1 VRWLLLKD
9 FQILRRSPLLV
20 FLLVIYPVL
29 IALLIGY
36 ALSRGPSKPK
46 VAFLNEVPKG
56 QGTFDLGGEKIN
68 GQQYA
73 SRFFT
78 AIDPIPVKTRAQA
91 IEKVRSGQALA
102 ALIIPGDIVQ
112 KLSTGGLDQPEIQ
125 VIYNA
130 ENPLKRQFVESTIQF
145 QLAKANQA
153 LSGKFRE
160 VAAQYIGLLL
170 KGGNFNAFGTQFQVL
185 GLQSAKAILEG
196 VRASLPRGSPQIKAL
211 DQVIRFA
218 SLAIDNLDLS
228 TQVLASVSEPLKVK
242 TSTIGSGGK
251 QPLDSFAVAVAVTIS
266 MMFVCVL
273 LAAGML
279 ALEREENA
287 FTRLARGLVSRLGL
301 LAEKITLAALCASV
315 VGVAMLAGIGAFVTV
330 DWGRLPLW
338 IVAAV
343 FGAAGFAALGV
354 AIGGLAREVRAASLF
369 AFLLSLPVAVIAL
382 VPSGATNQTLYDVIR
397 VISAI
402 FPFRPALDAMNAA
415 LSGGGLGLP
424 LLHLAGLTVAFTAL
438 ARLAL
443 RRFG

>member
-1 VRWLLLKD
+1 MRWLLIKD

-56 QGTFDLGGEKIN
+56 QGSFDLGGEKIN

-73 SRFFT
+73 SKFFT
-78 AIDPIPVKTRAQA
+78 AIDPIPVKSRAQA
-91 IEKVRSGQALA
+91 IDKVRSGQALA
-102 ALIIPGDIVQ
+102 ALIIPPDIVQ
-112 KLSTGGLDQPEIQ
+112 KLSTGGLDQPEIE

-130 ENPLKRQFVESTIQF
+130 ENPLKRQYVESTIQF

-170 KGGNFNAFGTQFQVL
+170 KGGDFGAFGQNFHIL

-196 VRASLPRGSPQIKAL
+196 VRGSLPRGSPQTAAL
-211 DQVIRFA
+211 DQVIKFA

-251 QPLDSFAVAVAVTIS
+251 QPLDTFAVAVAVTIS

-301 LAEKITLAALCASV
+301 LAEKISLAAICATI

-330 DWGRLPLW
+330 DWARFPLW
-338 IVAAV
+338 VVAAL

-382 VPSGATNQTLYDVIR
+382 VPSGATNATLYDIIR

-402 FPFRPALDAMNAA
+402 FPFRPALDAMSAA
-415 LSGGGLGLP
+415 LSGGGIGLP
-424 LLHLAGLTVAFTAL
+424 LLHLAILVVAFGAV
-438 ARLAL
+438 ARLSL
-443 RRFG
+443 RRFA

>member
-1 VRWLLLKD
+1 MRWLLLKD
-9 FQILRRSPLLV
+9 LQILRRSPLLV
-20 FLLVIYPVL
+20 GLLVIYPVV

-56 QGTFDLGGEKIN
+56 QGTFSLGGEKLN
-68 GQQYA
+68 GNQYTKQ
-73 SRFFT
+73 FFD
-78 AIDPIPVKTRAQA
+78 AVDPIVVHSRAEA
-91 IEKVRSGQALA
+91 LEKVRSGQALA

-112 KLSTGGLDQPEIQ
+112 KLSTGGLSQPELE
-125 VIYNA
+125 VVYNA
-130 ENPLKRQFVESTIQF
+130 ENPLKRQFVESTIES

-153 LSGKFRE
+153 LSGKLRE
-160 VAAQYIGLLL
+160 IANKDLQLLL
-170 KGGNFNAFGTQFQVL
+170 KGGSFEALGQTLNIL
-185 GLQSAKAILEG
+185 GLQNARAILLG
-196 VRASLPRGSPQIKAL
+196 ARDALPRGSPQRAAL

-228 TQVLASVSEPLKVK
+228 NQVLSSLSQPLKVK
-242 TSTIGSGGK
+242 TQTIGAGGK
-251 QPLDSFAVAVAVTIS
+251 QPLDSFAVAVAVTVS

-301 LAEKITLAALCASV
+301 LAEKISLASLCAAA
-315 VGVAMLAGIGAFVTV
+315 VGLAMLVGIGIFVTV
-330 DWGRLPLW
+330 DWGRFPLW
-338 IVAAV
+338 VVAAL

-369 AFLLSLPVAVIAL
+369 AFLLSLPIAVLAL
-382 VPSGATNQTLYDVIR
+382 VPSGATNETLYDVIR
-397 VISAI
+397 VISAA
-402 FPFRPALDAMNAA
+402 FPFRAALDAMNAA

-424 LLHLAGLTVAFTAL
+424 LLHLVILVVAFGAL
-438 ARLAL
+438 ARLSL
-443 RRFG
+443 RRFA

>member
-1 VRWLLLKD
+1 LRWLFLKD
-9 FQILRRSPLLV
+9 LQILRRSPLLV
-20 FLLVIYPVL
+20 GLLVIYPVL

-56 QGTFDLGGEKIN
+56 QGSFNLGSEKIN
-68 GQQYA
+68 GAQYA
-73 SRFFT
+73 NKFFT
-78 AIDPIPVKTRAQA
+78 AIDPIRVKTRKQA

-102 ALIIPGDIVQ
+102 ALIIPADIVQ
-112 KLSTGGLDQPEIQ
+112 KLSTGGLDQPQLE

-130 ENPLKRQFVESTIQF
+130 ENPLKRQYVESTIQF

-153 LSGKFRE
+153 LSGQFRQ
-160 VAAQYIGLLL
+160 VASRYIDLLL
-170 KGGNFNAFGTQFQVL
+170 QGGEFNAFGANFQIL
-185 GLQSAKAILEG
+185 GLKNAKAILAG
-196 VRASLPRGSPQIKAL
+196 VAASLPRGSPQRRAL
-211 DQVIRFA
+211 EQVIRFA

-228 TQVLASVSEPLKVK
+228 NAALASISEPLKVK
-242 TSTIGSGGK
+242 TETIGGGGK
-251 QPLDSFAVAVAVTIS
+251 QPLDTFAVAVAVTIS

-287 FTRLARGLVSRLGL
+287 FTRLARGLVSKLAL
-301 LAEKITLAALCASV
+301 LAEKVSLAALCAAV
-315 VGVAMLAGIGAFVTV
+315 VGLAMLVGIGLFVTV
-330 DWGRLPLW
+330 DWARFPLW
-338 IVAAV
+338 VLAAL

-382 VPSGATNQTLYDVIR
+382 VPSGATDPTLYDVIR

-402 FPFRPALDAMNAA
+402 FPFRPALDAMAAA
-415 LSGGGLGLP
+415 LSGGGIALP
-424 LLHLAGLTVAFTAL
+424 LLHLAILVFAFGAI
-438 ARLAL
+438 ARLSL
-443 RRFG
+443 RRFA

>member
-1 VRWLLLKD
+1 MRWLLLKD

-20 FLLVIYPVL
+20 GLLVLYPIL

-56 QGTFDLGGEKIN
+56 QGSFDLGGEKIN
-68 GQQYA
+68 GAQYA
-73 SRFFT
+73 NQFFN
-78 AIDPIPVKTRAQA
+78 AIDPVKVKNRQEA

-102 ALIIPGDIVQ
+102 ALIIPADIVQ
-112 KLSTGGLDQPEIQ
+112 KLSTGGIDQPQLE

-130 ENPLKRQFVESTIQF
+130 ENPLKRQYVESTIQF

-153 LSGKFRE
+153 LSGKFRQ
-160 VAAQYIGLLL
+160 VASQYINLLL
-170 KGGNFNAFGTQFQVL
+170 KGGQFNAFGSSFPIL
-185 GLQSAKAILEG
+185 GLQTAKSILEG
-196 VRASLPRGSPQIKAL
+196 VAASLPRGSPQAKAL
-211 DQVIRFA
+211 NQVIRFA

-228 TQVLASVSEPLKVK
+228 TAALASISSPLKVK
-242 TSTIGSGGK
+242 TETIGAGGK

-287 FTRLARGLVSRLGL
+287 FTRLARGLVSKLGL
-301 LAEKITLAALCASV
+301 LTEKISLATLCAAV
-315 VGVAMLAGIGAFVTV
+315 VGVAMLVGIGLFVTV
-330 DWGRLPLW
+330 DWGRFPLW
-338 IVAAV
+338 VVAAL
-343 FGAAGFAALGV
+343 FGSAGFAALGV
-354 AIGGLAREVRAASLF
+354 AIGGFAREVRAASLF
-369 AFLLSLPVAVIAL
+369 AFLLSLPVAGLAL
-382 VPSGATNQTLYDVIR
+382 VPSGATNQTLYDIIR

-402 FPFRPALDAMNAA
+402 FPFRPALDAMDAA

-424 LLHLAGLTVAFTAL
+424 LLHLMILVVAFGAL
-438 ARLAL
+438 ARLSL
-443 RRFG
+443 RRFA

>member
-1 VRWLLLKD
+1 MRWLLIKD

-56 QGTFDLGGEKIN
+56 QGSFDLGGEKIN

-73 SRFFT
+73 SKFFT
-78 AIDPIPVKTRAQA
+78 AIDPIPVKSRAQA
-91 IEKVRSGQALA
+91 IDKVRSGQALA
-102 ALIIPGDIVQ
+102 ALIIPPDIVQ
-112 KLSTGGLDQPEIQ
+112 KLSTGGLDQPEIE

-130 ENPLKRQFVESTIQF
+130 ENPLKRQYVESTIQF

-170 KGGNFNAFGTQFQVL
+170 KGGDFGAFGQNFHIL

-196 VRASLPRGSPQIKAL
+196 VRSSLPRGSPQTAAL
-211 DQVIRFA
+211 DQVIKFA

-251 QPLDSFAVAVAVTIS
+251 QPLDTFAVAVAVTIS

-301 LAEKITLAALCASV
+301 LAEKISLAAICATI

-330 DWGRLPLW
+330 DWARFPLW
-338 IVAAV
+338 VVAAL

-382 VPSGATNQTLYDVIR
+382 VPSGATNATLYDIIR

-402 FPFRPALDAMNAA
+402 FPFRPALDAMSAA
-415 LSGGGLGLP
+415 LSGGGIGLP
-424 LLHLAGLTVAFTAL
+424 LLHLAILVVAFGAV
-438 ARLAL
+438 ARLSL
-443 RRFG
+443 RRFA

>member
-1 VRWLLLKD
+1 MRWLLLKD
-9 FQILRRSPLLV
+9 LQILRRSPLLV

-56 QGTFDLGGEKIN
+56 QGSFDLGGEKVN

-73 SRFFT
+73 NQFFT
-78 AIDPIPVKTRAQA
+78 AIDPILVKTRAEA
-91 IEKVRSGQALA
+91 VEKVRSGEALA

-112 KLSTGGLDQPEIQ
+112 KLSTGGLQQPEIE

-130 ENPLKRQFVESTIQF
+130 ENPLKRQYVESTIQF

-160 VAAQYIGLLL
+160 VAAQYINLLL
-170 KGGNFNAFGTQFQVL
+170 KGGDFNALGTSFHIL
-185 GLQSAKAILEG
+185 GLESAKAILVG
-196 VRASLPRGSPQIKAL
+196 VRASLPRGSPQVAAL

-242 TSTIGSGGK
+242 TSTIGGGGK
-251 QPLDSFAVAVAVTIS
+251 QPLDSFAVSVAVTIS
-266 MMFVCVL
+266 MMFICVL

-301 LAEKITLAALCASV
+301 LTEKITLAALCATV
-315 VGVAMLAGIGAFVTV
+315 VGVAMLAGIGAVR
-330 DWGRLPLW
+330 DGRLEPLP
-338 IVAAV
+338 AV
-343 FGAAGFAALGV
+343 GRGRPLRRPGFAALGV

-382 VPSGATNQTLYDVIR
+382 VPSGATNQTLYDIIR

-424 LLHLAGLTVAFTAL
+424 LLHLAILVVAFGAI
-438 ARLAL
+438 ARLSL
-443 RRFG
+443 RRFA

>member
-1 VRWLLLKD
+1 MRWLLLKD

-20 FLLVIYPVL
+20 GLLVVYPVL

-36 ALSRGPSKPK
+36 ALSRGPTKPK

-56 QGTFDLGGEKIN
+56 QGSFNLGRTKIN
-68 GQQYA
+68 GRQYA
-73 SRFFT
+73 GKFFS
-78 AIDPIPVKTRAQA
+78 AIDPIVVDNRKEA

-102 ALIIPGDIVQ
+102 ALIIPADIVQ
-112 KLSTGGLDQPEIQ
+112 KLSTGGLQRPTLD

-153 LSGKFRE
+153 LSGEFRK
-160 VAAQYIGLLL
+160 VASQYIGLLL
-170 KGGNFNAFGTQFQVL
+170 NGGQFKAFGVNVQIL
-185 GLQSAKAILEG
+185 GLQAAKTILEG
-196 VRASLPRGSPQIKAL
+196 ARNSLPRGSPQQAAL

-228 TQVLASVSEPLKVK
+228 NQVLTSVSAPLQVR
-242 TSTIGSGGK
+242 TTVIGSGGK
-251 QPLDSFAVAVAVTIS
+251 QPLDTFAVAVAVTIS

-301 LAEKITLAALCASV
+301 IAEKISLAGLCAAV
-315 VGVAMLAGIGAFVTV
+315 VGLAMLIGIGIFVAV
-330 DWGRLPLW
+330 DWGRFPLW
-338 IVAAV
+338 VVAAV

-354 AIGGLAREVRAASLF
+354 AIGGVAREVRAASIF
-369 AFLLSLPVAVIAL
+369 AFLLSLPIAVLAL
-382 VPSGATNQTLYDVIR
+382 VPSGATNPTLYGIIK

-402 FPFRPALDAMNAA
+402 FPFRPALDAMSAA

-424 LLHLAGLTVAFTAL
+424 LLHLVILVVAFGAL
-438 ARLAL
+438 ARLSL
-443 RRFG
+443 RRFA